1 MSRSLRI
8 LAADDDL
15 QARHYYQHM
24 LAALGHQV
32 VGTVRTG
39 AELVEQAHA
48 LDPDL
53 VITDITMPD
62 MEGIEAAHKIYEDQP
77 RPIILVSGVYDPKVF
92 ERAVTDQIVGY
103 LVKPVTH
110 ELLRGQIELV
120 MRRFDEFQILQAE
133 STQPRQALR
142 DRRIVERAKAILM
155 RAAALAES
163 EAFVRLQSLAQQQH
177 HKIATAAQLVVA
189 AAEAK

>member
-15 QARHYYQHM
+15 QIRHYYQHM
-24 LAALGHQV
+24 LAALGHEV

-39 AELVEQAHA
+39 AELVEQARE

-53 VITDITMPD
+53 VITDIKMPD
-62 MEGIEAAHKIYEDQP
+62 MEGIEAAHKIYQDQP
-77 RPIILVSGVYDPKVF
+77 RPIILVSGVYDPKLF

-103 LVKPVTH
+103 LLKPVTH
-110 ELLRGQIELV
+110 ELLREQIELV
-120 MRRFDEFQILQAE
+120 MRRFDEFQILRAE

-142 DRRIVERAKAILM
+142 DRKIVERAKAILM
-155 RAAALAES
+155 SASQLAES
-163 EAFVRLQSLAQQQH
+163 EAFVRLQSLAQQQN

-189 AAEAK
+189 AAETK